1 MKRVISICAII
12 FFMTTIYIFAQHQI
26 EYGDTDEKTS
36 KEDLYSEK
44 PMEKN
49 YEKVITKEKDE
60 DELWVQAH
68 AEDTIFEGE
77 VTQEDVLRI
86 AQLKNLKR
94 LDMVITES
102 EIDLSYLSN
111 LTQLE
116 ELSIYFVR
124 GTNHADLS
132 FIKELDNLT
141 SIFIDRSDGNCD
153 LSLFEDMRELRE
165 LYVKY
170 LTDVDL
176 QYLSNCRKLKEIEI
190 TGEHIRNIDGLSNLS
205 QLESL
210 YLSDDYRY
218 EDDKD
223 RMSLELEALSD
234 LSQLKAL
241 YLVRVSVNDVSPLS
255 NLRNLEFII
264 LVNTGIKDIKPL
276 SNLER
281 LKNFEIFGNRD
292 EEVVKQAEMYMK
304 HVESVTVTN
313 DIPYGF

>member
-1 MKRVISICAII
+1 
-12 FFMTTIYIFAQHQI
+12 MTTIYIFAQHQI

-44 PMEKN
+44 PMEKK

-124 GTNHADLS
+124 GTNHADLF

-141 SIFIDRSDGNCD
+141 SILWGKKN
-153 LSLFEDMRELRE
+153 E
-165 LYVKY
+165 
-170 LTDVDL
+170 
-176 QYLSNCRKLKEIEI
+176 EII
-190 TGEHIRNIDGLSNLS
+190 ADIVHHSRNDTLPFSG
-205 QLESL
+205 
-210 YLSDDYRY
+210 
-218 EDDKD
+218 
-223 RMSLELEALSD
+223 
-234 LSQLKAL
+234 
-241 YLVRVSVNDVSPLS
+241 
-255 NLRNLEFII
+255 
-264 LVNTGIKDIKPL
+264 
-276 SNLER
+276 
-281 LKNFEIFGNRD
+281 
-292 EEVVKQAEMYMK
+292 AEG
-304 HVESVTVTN
+304 T
-313 DIPYGF
+313 